1 MKVEYAVS
9 LAEFRSWQPPFTTRA
24 VRNAGFQ
31 AAMVFCALWVYLGAN
46 LVAQGFG
53 FLTGAFFIGLGV
65 VAAAASYWLDHRSVR
80 KAKERYERGISLAYQ
95 RVHCPDQ
102 RFFGA
107 EEGGFTL
114 SCRCGTVTRPWT
126 ELTRFSEGKTLFFL
140 GSNSDGV
147 VVPKSAFSS
156 EGEIT
161 EFRRLV
167 IDKLNQNRPATSR
180 PLDFAPTPDDYRE
193 AYVLHLT
200 RAGGW
205 RVVLENLG
213 KQVLFAYVAFAI
225 WTYAVPGSGQALG
238 VVLAAAFLGANFLR
252 VSLMQGRHYGGPL
265 RLYFSEEGLYSV
277 GPGKLVW
284 SPWRHFAGYLEN
296 SRVFLIYQNPRV
308 YRIIPKRALAS
319 RGDEMRALLAANLP
333 RFDYRNQFLGR
344 AVLSGSTPQVS

>member
-1 MKVEYAVS
+1 
-9 LAEFRSWQPPFTTRA
+9 
-24 VRNAGFQ
+24 
-31 AAMVFCALWVYLGAN
+31 MVFCALWVFLGAD
-46 LVAQGFG
+46 LVAQGYG
-53 FLTGAFFIGLGV
+53 FLTGAFFVGLGL
-65 VAAAASYWLDHRSVR
+65 VAAAASYLLDHRSVR
-80 KAKERYERGISLAYQ
+80 KAKDRYERGISLAYQ

-180 PLDFAPTPDDYRE
+180 PLDFAPTPDEYRE

-213 KQVLFAYVAFAI
+213 KQILFAFVAFAI
-225 WTYAVPGSGQALG
+225 WKFAVPGSGHALG
-238 VVLAAAFLGANFLR
+238 LVLTATFLGANFFR
-252 VSLMQGRHYGGPL
+252 ISLMQGRHYGGPL

-308 YRIIPKRALAS
+308 YRIIPKRVLAS
-319 RGDEMRALLAANLP
+319 RDDEMRALLAANLP
-333 RFDYRNQFLGR
+333 QFDYRNQFLGR
-344 AVLSGSTPQVS
+344 VALTGSTPQAS

>member
-1 MKVEYAVS
+1 MKVRYAIS
-9 LAEFRSWQPPFTTRA
+9 LAEFRSWQPPFTMRA
-24 VRNAGFQ
+24 VRNAGFK
-31 AAMVFCALWVYLGAN
+31 AAMVFCGLSAFLGAD
-46 LVAQGFG
+46 LVAQGYG
-53 FLTGAFFIGLGV
+53 FLIGAFFIGLGV
-65 VAAAASYWLDHRSVR
+65 LAAAASYLLDQQSVR
-80 KAKERYERGISLAYQ
+80 KAKARYERGVFLAYQ
-95 RVHCPDQ
+95 RVHCRDQ

-107 EEGGFTL
+107 EEDGFTL

-140 GSNSDGV
+140 GSNSDGI
-147 VVPKSAFSS
+147 VVPKSAFVS

-167 IDKLNQNRPATSR
+167 IDKHNQNRPAMSR
-180 PLDFAPTPDDYRE
+180 PLDFAPTQDDYRG

-225 WTYAVPGSGQALG
+225 WTYADPGSGHALAL
-238 VVLAAAFLGANFLR
+238 VLAATFLGANFLR
-252 VSLMQGRHYGGPL
+252 VSLMQCRRYGGPL

-284 SPWRHFAGYLEN
+284 SPWNHFAGYLEN
-296 SRVFLIYQNPRV
+296 SRVFLIYHNPRV

-344 AVLSGSTPQVS
+344 AVLTGSTPQVS

>member
-1 MKVEYAVS
+1 
-9 LAEFRSWQPPFTTRA
+9 
-24 VRNAGFQ
+24 
-31 AAMVFCALWVYLGAN
+31 MVFCALLVFLGAD
-46 LVAQGFG
+46 LVTQGYG
-53 FLTGAFFIGLGV
+53 FRTGAFFIGLGV
-65 VAAAASYWLDHRSVR
+65 LAAAASYLLDHRSVR
-80 KAKERYERGISLAYQ
+80 EAKKRYERGISLAYQ
-95 RVHCPDQ
+95 RLHCPDQ
-102 RFFGA
+102 RFLGA
-107 EEGGFTL
+107 EESGFTL

-126 ELTRFSEGKTLFFL
+126 ELTRFSEGKTLFVL

-180 PLDFAPTPDDYRE
+180 PLDFAPTADDYRE

-205 RVVLENLG
+205 RVVLKNLG
-213 KQVLFAYVAFAI
+213 KQVLFAYVAFVI
-225 WTYAVPGSGQALG
+225 WSYAVPGSGQALG
-238 VVLAAAFLGANFLR
+238 LVLAATFLGANFFR
-252 VSLMQGRHYGGPL
+252 VSLMQCRHEGGPL
-265 RLYFSEEGLYSV
+265 RLYFSEEGLFSV

-284 SPWRHFAGYLEN
+284 NPWKHFAGYLEN
-296 SRVFLIYQNPRV
+296 SQVFLIYQNPRV

-333 RFDYRNQFLGR
+333 QFDYRNQFLGR
-344 AVLSGSTPQVS
+344 AVLTGSSPQVS